1 MRKSLV
7 ILFRIISWIIFP
19 PVFIYSVFMSNKIK
33 EVNKVLCSISV
44 LFSPFTIFFIISLW
58 GYFYFDPSHTIEK
71 MEKNIG
77 IEIPNDFKLLKNNRS
92 YVGAT
97 DNYDDVIELLFTEES
112 IQVIAKNIEKTK
124 YFNFNG
130 IKSLNQENLNTT
142 IYLELKAYL
151 LQSQLT
157 GFWIKKDSNTYVF
170 HEPNLKSLKEF
181 WSTESS
187 WGENA
192 PILFNERWTITAK
205 VFKNEKKIEYNYS
218 TF

>member
-1 MRKSLV
+1 M
-7 ILFRIISWIIFP
+7 
-19 PVFIYSVFMSNKIK
+19 
-33 EVNKVLCSISV
+33 
-44 LFSPFTIFFIISLW
+44 
-58 GYFYFDPSHTIEK
+58 
-71 MEKNIG
+71 
-77 IEIPNDFKLLKNNRS
+77 
-92 YVGAT
+92 
-97 DNYDDVIELLFTEES
+97 IELLFTEES

-130 IKSLNQENLNTT
+130 MKSLNQENLDTT

-157 GFWIKKDSNTYVF
+157 GFWIKKDSNMYVF

-187 WGENA
+187 RGKNA
-192 PILFNERWTITAK
+192 EILFNERWTITAK
-205 VFKNEKKIEYNYS
+205 VLKNEKKIEYGYS